1 VAVTVVESG
10 GTKQPEEWRVRTL
23 EVGSACLFVI
33 GCLTTAA
40 LWRQPFFQSAP
51 LYKAI
56 LIAGI
61 AVGGL
66 AAVWRSGPFRIRTL
80 MLLVAMLAVEI
91 ATFVRAGFVIGT
103 AMSGLVLVFTAG
115 LLLGV
120 RWAVGAWVLT
130 TAVLM
135 GGGAL
140 IATGRLATGFD
151 PSVVDPRD
159 IAVVM
164 RFSLVY
170 AGFTSV
176 IAVGVSVLVSRL
188 SASLRETRAAL
199 DAAEASE
206 HQRRAAAD
214 AMVRAQKLEEIGRLT
229 SGVAH
234 DFNNALTVISGWNSV
249 LKSGRTDAAVL
260 ADAVAEIEHAC
271 EHSAKLTRDL
281 LSAGRREVHEPISL
295 RPADV
300 IRALGD
306 SLLKIL
312 PSDIE
317 IELDCGDTAP
327 ILADEVHLQQVLLN
341 LVTNARDAMAG
352 AGRLTIRVHEGADP
366 PGYVVIEVSDTGHG
380 VEQTDL
386 GTIFEPFFTTKPEG
400 QGTGLGLATVRHIVD
415 QYGGDI
421 AVESRIGEGTCFR
434 LTFPASAEATLEA
447 VEPTEAP
454 ALASGA
460 TVLVADDDTHVRQVM
475 EGILAT
481 AGCKVL
487 TASSAR
493 EAIAVFD
500 AHAGAIDLLVT
511 DAVMPGLGVRA
522 LLQHIEADW
531 PGTRFLVCSGYVEGE
546 LLRRGIEAR
555 RVPYLAK
562 PFTREQ
568 LLGKVAKALR
578 APPASLDEPS
588 G

>member
-1 VAVTVVESG
+1 VVCYPG
-10 GTKQPEEWRVRTL
+10 
-23 EVGSACLFVI
+23 
-33 GCLTTAA
+33 
-40 LWRQPFFQSAP
+40 
-51 LYKAI
+51 
-56 LIAGI
+56 
-61 AVGGL
+61 
-66 AAVWRSGPFRIRTL
+66 
-80 MLLVAMLAVEI
+80 
-91 ATFVRAGFVIGT
+91 
-103 AMSGLVLVFTAG
+103 
-115 LLLGV
+115 LGV
-120 RWAVGAWVLT
+120 A
-130 TAVLM
+130 
-135 GGGAL
+135 
-140 IATGRLATGFD
+140 
-151 PSVVDPRD
+151 
-159 IAVVM
+159 
-164 RFSLVY
+164 
-170 AGFTSV
+170 
-176 IAVGVSVLVSRL
+176 
-188 SASLRETRAAL
+188 
-199 DAAEASE
+199 
-206 HQRRAAAD
+206 
-214 AMVRAQKLEEIGRLT
+214 
-229 SGVAH
+229 
-234 DFNNALTVISGWNSV
+234 
-249 LKSGRTDAAVL
+249 
-260 ADAVAEIEHAC
+260 
-271 EHSAKLTRDL
+271 
-281 LSAGRREVHEPISL
+281 
-295 RPADV
+295 
-300 IRALGD
+300 
-306 SLLKIL
+306 
-312 PSDIE
+312 
-317 IELDCGDTAP
+317 
-327 ILADEVHLQQVLLN
+327 
-341 LVTNARDAMAG
+341 
-352 AGRLTIRVHEGADP
+352 
-366 PGYVVIEVSDTGHG
+366 
-380 VEQTDL
+380 QTDL
-386 GTIFEPFFTTKPEG
+386 GPIYAPFFPPTRV
-400 QGTGLGLATVRHIVD
+400 GLGPGRGHATVRHIVD